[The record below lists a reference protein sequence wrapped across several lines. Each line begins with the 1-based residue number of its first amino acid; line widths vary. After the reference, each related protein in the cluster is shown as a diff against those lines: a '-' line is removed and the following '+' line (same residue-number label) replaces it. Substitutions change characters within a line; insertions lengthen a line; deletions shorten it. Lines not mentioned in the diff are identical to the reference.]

1 MTLFEFAIA
10 RVAAGLM
17 RDAGKRE
24 LTDDEWRLLHN
35 LSPALRRIEAKEAGA
50 AESPACPPAKGGR
63 STANIPGGIG

>member
-24 LTDDEWRLLHN
+24 LSEAEWRLLHN
-35 LSPALRRIEAKEAGA
+35 LSPAMRRIEAKEAGA
-50 AESPACPPAKGGR
+50 AETPDCPPAKGGR
-63 STANIPGGIG
+63 ASVR